1 MISHSLLSKE
11 QQVKSQLDLGVEPV
25 GKGNVDWNKQTSMES
40 LQHQAQ
46 DPAVLTLNGSLLR
59 VFLAPE

>member
-1 MISHSLLSKE
+1 MTSHSLLSKE

-40 LQHQAQ
+40 LSSIKPRTQQY
-46 DPAVLTLNGSLLR
+46 
-59 VFLAPE
+59 